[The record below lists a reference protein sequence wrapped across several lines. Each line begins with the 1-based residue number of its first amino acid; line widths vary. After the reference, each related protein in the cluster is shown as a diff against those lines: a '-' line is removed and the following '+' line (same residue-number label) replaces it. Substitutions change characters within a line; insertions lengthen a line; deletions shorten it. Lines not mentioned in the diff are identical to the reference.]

1 MTVSIMQHL
10 EYEDENFSIQ
20 YLGNKF
26 TSITLD
32 INNDGVAYT
41 AFMSREQVKELRIL
55 LTEFLIKT
63 SAYEDEEE
71 VA

>member
-41 AFMSREQVKELRIL
+41 AFMSREQVKELRSI